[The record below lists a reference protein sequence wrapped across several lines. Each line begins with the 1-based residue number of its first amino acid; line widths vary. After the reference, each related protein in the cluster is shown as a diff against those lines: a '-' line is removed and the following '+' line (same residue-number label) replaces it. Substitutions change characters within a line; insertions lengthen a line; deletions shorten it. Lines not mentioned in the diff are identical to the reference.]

1 LICGWSESLKSFL
14 RAWAVPTL
22 SWKDYNA
29 CMRILHVTNRGEAN
43 SMKERNFC
51 LSEKMIEEDPCCKN
65 RLGLFNH
72 SMLNHLSS

>member
-1 LICGWSESLKSFL
+1 LKSFL

-29 CMRILHVTNRGEAN
+29 SMRILHVTNRGEAN

-51 LSEKMIEEDPCCKN
+51 LSEKMIGRPHPC
-65 RLGLFNH
+65 
-72 SMLNHLSS
+72 